1 MSPTAPLSHP
11 GEAPFAPPPDAD
23 QTFIRANTED
33 RPDPLATT
41 PKPPARGIT
50 AAEVRPLRHRE
61 RHRYS
66 DPCNYLG

>member
-11 GEAPFAPPPDAD
+11 GGDPFAPPPDGEQA
-23 QTFIRANTED
+23 FIQANTEG
-33 RPDPLATT
+33 RPDPLVTK
-41 PKPPARGIT
+41 PKPPGRGIT
-50 AAEVRPLRHRE
+50 GAEVRPLRRPE